1 MDDLR
6 VWIDQDLCT
15 GDGLCAEL
23 APDVFFMHVDGL
35 AYVKEDAK
43 HFATAKITGSDGEPL
58 LRMGEGLARIPGTL
72 LDDVI
77 EAAEDCPGECIFIEP
92 A

>member
-1 MDDLR
+1 MR

-15 GDGLCAEL
+15 GDGLCAEI
-23 APDVFFMHVDGL
+23 ASDVFMMHTDGL
-35 AYVKEDAK
+35 AYVKEPAWPNLLGPNGQGDGPKLQMAEG
-43 HFATAKITGSDGEPL
+43 TASFPDS
-58 LRMGEGLARIPGTL
+58 L

-92 A
+92 